1 MLLYCLLYA
10 CRFSLFPLR
19 EESSTKET
27 EGPICVMTSLL
38 KVLQYLENTPDLM
51 SYGMLGLQQY
61 SADTSSAVAEGSFT
75 HGVLHTSLMMNLD
88 KLQSI
93 KYNKHR

>member
-1 MLLYCLLYA
+1 
-10 CRFSLFPLR
+10 
-19 EESSTKET
+19 
-27 EGPICVMTSLL
+27 
-38 KVLQYLENTPDLM
+38 M